1 MSFYLFVFLL
11 GVFGQEIA
19 RGNSSFRENF
29 YTYDGDFWELKDDS
43 MHCAEEECAL
53 ALKENVQYGTTP
65 AIAGIASA
73 GYELRLLLKD
83 NCQRTTMPCCR
94 KERCYI
100 FTTGIISSKNV
111 YGYGSYA
118 FIGTSARK
126 DKKPMCGSDMAY
138 HGTDMVNDDANAT
151 TAIEC
156 RSACQDDPKCEFWD
170 FGDNYCRLRPN
181 SIDTFWG
188 LTHSKGYTYGAKNC
202 LFSRNTKMQ
211 VTVRSCFGLK
221 KRENEIMYCFGSED
235 PHTVELIVI
244 RGETKYHKK
253 ISLGFDSSV
262 HTGTYRIEW
271 QWETIQFV
279 INSHVKKTLI
289 GPHVIPKEP
298 LHIKV
303 LLLPTGPIGI
313 EQKKHPNIIFA
324 LKTVHIHHRRFIT
337 TGPQSKDEMLFFHPP
352 KQVFGPIT
360 KLMMGLV
367 FLIGSMCCLFFYL
380 KRHSTT
386 TNGYEIFINE
396 RL

>member
-73 GYELRLLLKD
+73 AYELRLLLKD

-126 DKKPMCGSDMAY
+126 DKK
-138 HGTDMVNDDANAT
+138 
-151 TAIEC
+151 
-156 RSACQDDPKCEFWD
+156 
-170 FGDNYCRLRPN
+170 
-181 SIDTFWG
+181 
-188 LTHSKGYTYGAKNC
+188 
-202 LFSRNTKMQ
+202 RNTKMQ